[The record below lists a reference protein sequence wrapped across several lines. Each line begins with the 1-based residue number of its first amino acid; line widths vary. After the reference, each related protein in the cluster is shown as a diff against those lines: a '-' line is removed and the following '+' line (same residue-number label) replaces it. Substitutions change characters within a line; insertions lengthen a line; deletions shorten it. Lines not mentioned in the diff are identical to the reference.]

1 MARKCIWTLTLS
13 NGQEI
18 DFTRRELLRLFATGG
33 IQEIAQQ
40 KGIDLSTDQVSD
52 IKNKIDLL
60 NTKLA
65 EQKTVSRDEKL
76 ALKKDMTAQKQDIR
90 KRAAERLKAAVEAE
104 KQKGKQEVAKVKEQV
119 TELKGEVSDQRKQF
133 EDEKKK
139 LKKDIELALNLGISQ
154 EAKKNVFKARLKEVT
169 AALNSAKGKLKT
181 ASKNLEKFQTAR
193 DIINAFLDSGFVK
206 NVGKVSAKRATKLAK
221 MAANANTETKLNNF
235 IAYID
240 KLLTNAAFA
249 EKMDRIDEAK
259 KAALKPK
266 HYKYETDVRRFASV
280 NLFGNDGQLILSD
293 ADLDAYLDALN
304 DLSQKIPNHAK
315 MYARDAAGDSLFDR
329 VVLARMKEDAK
340 IDEANVQFNQQNGQ
354 AMFDQLSKL
363 LGDKEIQSIDDY
375 KDFMRVVNSAKKLL
389 DQMYDQGI
397 VNDEEY
403 DNLLEQIYKI
413 EDGKKVFEEERQDE
427 INALKTDEL
436 ISISNNL
443 EDALND
449 PDVMSNLTD
458 FEKQV
463 LTDLDAAVYE
473 FRRSPASLPS
483 VEITDLEKLNAI
495 SESIFNGFVPLRE
508 AMELTSKLAAGR
520 VIYNPSGGVM
530 RIPIG
535 QAIAQQITN
544 LGDKKWSLASR
555 FAKNKQ
561 ALKLKLQ
568 LNDSSKVEKLLG
580 IAGSNALTKG
590 IFSVT
595 DRAIQKYEDFV
606 NNVMKA
612 YAKASGNN
620 SIKNRLTP
628 VKLTIPGNLIDS
640 DTDKTFVIRKDIYNS
655 VSAGVIGYAIEHGF
669 DAANGLPQ
677 TDFLKRAFEDLQLMQ
692 SIANEMESPN
702 MMSSAVKM
710 LTGGKM
716 AETMAAFTVYQ
727 KLKERF
733 PGPNDTLDY
742 KALFEAYQN
751 DPSSVFED
759 KTQADIYEAL
769 REAFKSTGDIVMGSQ
784 ALRGQEG
791 LVNPFY
797 MPHVYYSGVE
807 AGPTELQRG
816 KAQEGVKRAGASF
829 ERTSRVPLRG
839 RMLSFNMDRVL
850 TDHVESVSQDFF
862 LHKAL
867 GEITQV
873 FKEARRFTP
882 VKYRNALQALRE
894 YELSRLNY
902 QIRSGS
908 SIAFLEKS
916 QAALESFLLSNPVR
930 IGSEFAANLAQI
942 PVAADFKFGQ
952 VYARSIIKGSQDGK
966 LRKGIV
972 DLMRFTNSPM
982 LDKIEG
988 IGNRSAYLDRSR
1000 IKEESF
1006 FSKVEQFTQ
1015 GMSDILL
1022 TPGFWYVK
1030 FNSEFRN
1037 ITGKDYNPQFLND
1050 KFYRQPI
1057 KDAAA
1062 VADME
1067 VASVIRGPKKG
1078 QRRQLVRFVPLSS
1091 FLPGL
1096 MNAKWTT
1103 VAADSTAGRAV
1114 SMFTNY
1120 LYSDRGD
1127 IEALLTRGGTK
1138 DFKDASTKAS
1148 RVATNAM
1155 MYAIAS
1161 LILGLLWK
1169 GGFGD
1174 DEEKEKANKE
1184 LDKLSSAEGMKEFLI
1199 KSTRKSIIDMASGPE
1214 GGVGKAL
1221 AYLSAE
1227 MMYQASE
1234 KGEDKN
1240 YWDDFI
1246 KDNFYTTPAT
1256 GFGKDLAFKVGGNML
1271 YNIPQFKQGFDLI
1284 QREME
1289 AMAGK
1294 RNISV
1299 TNFAK
1304 MMLDDNDAQLSSEE
1318 RSLKEKTAL
1327 FIQVANTYLTARYGA
1342 TIPFSRPFIESA
1354 KDELKNLKTRGIAP
1368 ELYKDLPDMKPIN
1381 EVKVFIPNTNPG
1393 TNDMVGDEA
1402 TDIYSN
1408 KIAERYQELLNMQPR
1423 KRAAELMNIYNQSKT
1438 EALINNGFTN
1448 LRDVEDDIGR
1458 AYTEDEYDNIVFKNV
1473 QERFKSQL
1481 IEENMKALENSNP
1494 AGQQAARNY
1503 LNIQAQYET
1512 MKKLKMNVN
1521 INLSSVKKDL
1531 IKEIKDN
1538 SGKVVKYESAYMD

>member
-33 IQEIAQQ
+33 IQEIAQE
-40 KGIDLSTDQVSD
+40 KGINLSTDQVSD

-60 NTKLA
+60 NKKLA
-65 EQKTVSRDEKL
+65 EQKTISRDEKL
-76 ALKKDMTAQKQDIR
+76 ALKKDMTAQKQEIR

-119 TELKGEVSDQRKQF
+119 TELKGEISDQRKQF

-139 LKKDIELALNLGISQ
+139 LKKDIELALNLGISE
-154 EAKKNVFKARLKEVT
+154 EAKKNVFKARFKEVT

-181 ASKNLEKFQTAR
+181 ASQKLEKFQTAR

-293 ADLDAYLDALN
+293 ADLDAYLEALN

-363 LGDKEIQSIDDY
+363 LGDKEIRSIDDY

-436 ISISNNL
+436 ISISSNL

-473 FRRSPASLPS
+473 FRKSSASLPS

-508 AMELTSKLAAGR
+508 AMELTSKIMAGR
-520 VIYNPSGGVM
+520 ALDGV
-530 RIPIG
+530 PIG
-535 QAIAQQITN
+535 QAIAKQITD

-580 IAGSNALTKG
+580 IAKSNALTKG

-620 SIKNRLTP
+620 SIKNRFTP

-669 DAANGLPQ
+669 DAASGLPQ

-702 MMSSAVKM
+702 MMSSAMKM

-930 IGSEFAANLAQI
+930 IGSEFSANLAQI

-972 DLMRFTNSPM
+972 DLMKFTNSPM

-1050 KFYRQPI
+1050 KAYRQAI

-1096 MNAKWTT
+1096 INAKWTT

-1234 KGEDKN
+1234 KREDKN
-1240 YWDDFI
+1240 YWDEYI

-1354 KDELKNLKTRGIAP
+1354 KDELKNIKTRGIAP
-1368 ELYKDLPDMKPIN
+1368 ELYKDLPDMKPID

-1408 KIAERYQELLNMQPR
+1408 KIADRYQELLNMQPR

-1438 EALINNGFTN
+1438 ESLINNGFTN

-1473 QERFKSQL
+1473 QERFKNQL

-1503 LNIQAQYET
+1503 LNIQAQYEA
-1512 MKKLKMNVN
+1512 MKKLKINAN
-1521 INLSSVKKDL
+1521 INLSSVKKQL